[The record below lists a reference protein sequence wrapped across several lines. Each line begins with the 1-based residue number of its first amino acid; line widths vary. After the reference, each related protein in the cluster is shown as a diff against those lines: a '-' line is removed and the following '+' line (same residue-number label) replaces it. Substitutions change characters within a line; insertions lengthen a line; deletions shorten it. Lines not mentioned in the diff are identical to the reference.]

1 MEIASNPTRGKIMAS
16 FDRDEDFLV
25 WLAEPLPEDV
35 WTSSS
40 IYFLGASRTRE
51 TEVAEAD
58 PVCGY
63 IIHDW
68 FGPFLFAPAVR
79 LIRGNC

>member
-1 MEIASNPTRGKIMAS
+1 MAY
-16 FDRDEDFLV
+16 FDRTEDFLV
-25 WLAEPLPEDV
+25 WLAEPLPDDV
-35 WTSSS
+35 LTSSS
-40 IYFLGASRTRE
+40 IYFLRGSRTRE

-79 LIRGNC
+79 FIRGNC

>member
-1 MEIASNPTRGKIMAS
+1 MAYS
-16 FDRDEDFLV
+16 DRDDDFQV
-25 WLAEPLPEDV
+25 WLAEPLPDDV
-35 WTSSS
+35 WTASSS
-40 IYFLGASRTRE
+40 YLLDASRTQE
-51 TEVAEAD
+51 AEVAEAD

-79 LIRGNC
+79 VMRGNC